1 MTIDRGSFEAARQGA
16 RGTVEMPELGGTGA
30 LLHIRELTIRDWSTA
45 RKRARTINEQGGVVA
60 MDEGMLAVLVVQAG
74 ACHEDGTRIFPAE
87 PPETAKADLD
97 FLLSCPASL
106 INRAYV
112 AIAGLGNFTKKAI
125 EDAEKN
131 SEWTA
136 SDTSS

>member
-1 MTIDRGSFEAARQGA
+1 MTINRGSFEAAREGA
-16 RGTVEMPELGGTGA
+16 RGTAEMPELGGTM
-30 LLHIRELTIRDWSTA
+30 HIRELTIRDWSTA
-45 RKRARTINEQGGVVA
+45 RRRARTVNENGDVVA
-60 MDEGMLAVLVVQAG
+60 MDEGLLAALVVQAG

-97 FLLSCPASL
+97 FLLSCPASV

-112 AIAGLGNFTKKAI
+112 AIAGLGSFTRKAI

-131 SEWTA
+131 SERTA
-136 SDTSS
+136 SGTSS